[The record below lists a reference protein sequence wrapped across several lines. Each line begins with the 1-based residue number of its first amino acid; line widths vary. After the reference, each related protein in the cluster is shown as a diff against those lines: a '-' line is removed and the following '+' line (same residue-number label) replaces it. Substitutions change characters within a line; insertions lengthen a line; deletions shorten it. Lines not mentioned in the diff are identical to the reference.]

1 MEKYDVIH
9 FEALGAE
16 AAHLEERTKEAIQAG
31 KLPADLN
38 YLITPDNLQDYLQ
51 ANPSLVL
58 PDLITTKTH
67 SVLPQEYINSGRKSV
82 VTRSAG
88 YDHFEQYADL
98 LNITSLREYCVNSVA
113 QTAVKLVHASAGFL
127 NHYTMNTMTFER
139 NKAKSFMEFVEDR
152 TATVFGVGKIGK
164 RIYDLLAGN
173 GLNVQA
179 VDIREDELKKQYG
192 DSVHFVSKEEAART
206 SDIVV
211 CAMNLTRSPK
221 SRLYNVNYFSK
232 EYLTSFEKE
241 FVFVNVTR
249 GDIAPE
255 STLLDLYNS
264 GKIVG
269 IGLDVFSDEEG
280 FEKAL
285 NGQANW
291 REEDRIAAKVL
302 LDHAINRTGNVYVQ
316 PHQAFNSDVAARNKA
331 INTIDHLVAWY
342 RNDKKRFDEQLPYYQ
357 E

>member
-16 AAHLEERTKEAIQAG
+16 AEHLKEATDAAIHEG
-31 KLPADLN
+31 KLPAGWKD
-38 YLITPDNLQDYLQ
+38 LITPDNVQDYLAAHPQ
-51 ANPSLVL
+51 LVL

-67 SVLPQEYINSGRKSV
+67 SILPEEYIKSGGKSV

-88 YDHFEQYADL
+88 YDHFEQYAQE

-113 QTAVKLVHASAGFL
+113 QTAVKLVHATAGYL

-139 NKAKSFMEFVEDR
+139 NKAKSFMEFVPER

-164 RIYDLLAGN
+164 RIYELLAGN

-179 VDIREDELKKQYG
+179 VDVREDELKQLYG
-192 DSVHFVSKEEAART
+192 ESVRFVSKEQAART
-206 SDIVV
+206 SDIAV
-211 CAMNLTRSPK
+211 CAMNLTRRAD

-232 EYLTSFEKE
+232 EYLSSFEKN
-241 FVFVNVTR
+241 FLFVNVTR

-264 GKIVG
+264 GKILG

-285 NGQANW
+285 NGRESW

-302 LDHAINRTGNVYVQ
+302 LDHAINRTGNVYTQ
-316 PHQAFNSDVAARNKA
+316 PHQAFNSDVAARSKA
-331 INTIDHLVAWY
+331 VNTISHLIAWC
-342 RNDKKRFDEQLPYYQ
+342 RNGKTRFDEQLPYYQ